1 MCADRGE
8 CLCANKPHE
17 HSTFRARACI
27 NVLHGCATCQAVTEP
42 ITRSTM
48 QRCAAFRAPQQPC
61 HISRASSEA
70 LQHAEHPRI
79 RRHMAILSANG
90 QALQRNRHRAISSQ
104 HPSRA
109 PRPKSANSHSVA
121 SWRPR
126 RPLLAVCGASR
137 QRPRRKAAA
146 HGEESS
152 EESRGKQGK
161 AGESSEESSE
171 ESRGNSHWSLLCFPL
186 FLMIPDRHNDS

>member
-90 QALQRNRHRAISSQ
+90 QALQRNHHRAISSQ

-109 PRPKSANSHSVA
+109 PRPKSANTQ
-121 SWRPR
+121 WRPGGHAGR
-126 RPLLAVCGASR
+126 SSPSAEHRGSGRGGR
-137 QRPRRKAAA
+137 QRRTARKAARKA
-146 HGEESS
+146 G
-152 EESRGKQGK
+152 ESRGKQGK
-161 AGESSEESSE
+161 AVRKAVRKAEEIHT
-171 ESRGNSHWSLLCFPL
+171 RHCFAFL
-186 FLMIPDRHNDS
+186 FF